1 VARSTSKLAVDVAGL
16 PDMELVALARD
27 GRGSAFREI
36 IQRHNQRLFRLA
48 RSVVRSDD
56 EAEDIVQDAYCR
68 AFAAL
73 DTFRGDASLA
83 TWLSRIALN
92 EALTRQRQRQ
102 RRPTVAL
109 AAIEEMQNKPGAEVI
124 AFPLMTKQPDPER
137 EVAQREVRRLLEKA
151 IDDLPE
157 GFRTVFTMRVVEGM
171 SIEETASLLDL
182 RPETVK
188 TRLHRA
194 RRMLQ
199 EGLDSRLHATLGE
212 AFPFASARCARF
224 TAALLKRLGHP
235 DA

>member
-1 VARSTSKLAVDVAGL
+1 MAGSSSRLAIDTANRSDV
-16 PDMELVALARD
+16 ELVALARD
-27 GRGSAFREI
+27 GHGAAFRAI
-36 IQRHNQRLFRLA
+36 IQRNNQRLFRLA

-56 EAEDIVQDAYCR
+56 EAEDVVQDAYCR

-92 EALTRQRQRQ
+92 EALTRQRR
-102 RRPTVAL
+102 RRPTVEL
-109 AAIEEMQNKPGAEVI
+109 ATIEDLQTKPGAEVI
-124 AFPLMTKQPDPER
+124 VFPLMTNQPDPER
-137 EVAQREVRRLLEKA
+137 EVAQREIRHLLEKA

-157 GFRTVFTMRVVEGM
+157 GFRTVFTMRIIEGL
-171 SIEETASLLDL
+171 SIEETADLLDL

-199 EGLDSRLHATLGE
+199 EGLDSRLHATLDE
-212 AFPFASARCARF
+212 AFPFASVRCARF
-224 TAALLKRLGHP
+224 TTDLLKRLGYP

>member
-1 VARSTSKLAVDVAGL
+1 
-16 PDMELVALARD
+16 MELVALARE
-27 GRGSAFREI
+27 GAGAAFREI
-36 IQRHNQRLFRLA
+36 IQRNNQRLFRLA

-73 DTFRGDASLA
+73 DTFRGEASLA

-92 EALTRQRQRQ
+92 EALTRKRRQHT
-102 RRPTVAL
+102 TVDL
-109 AAIEEMQNKPGAEVI
+109 TTIEAMQNKPGAEVI
-124 AFPLMTKQPDPER
+124 AFPLMTTQPDAER
-137 EVAQREVRRLLEKA
+137 EVAQREIRRMLEKA

-157 GFRTVFTMRVVEGM
+157 AFRTVFTMRVVEGM
-171 SIEETASLLDL
+171 SIEETAELLNL

-194 RRMLQ
+194 RRLLQ
-199 EGLDSRLHATLGE
+199 EGLDSRVHATLGE
-212 AFPFASARCARF
+212 AFPFASVRCARF
-224 TAALLKRLGHP
+224 TASLLSRLGFP